1 MKEFKYIVMCDENDK
16 KEIFIFPK
24 TVNHDCMAQQLVM
37 IKNHTWGDW
46 ERVHRIPVS
55 AGFTDGKTCYGE
67 SETLRLKSS
76 PEDTKLLNN

>member
-1 MKEFKYIVMCDENDK
+1 MKEFKYIVMRDENDK

-24 TVNHDCMAQQLVM
+24 TVNHDCMAQQLCN
-37 IKNHTWGDW
+37 IKNQTWGNW

-76 PEDTKLLNN
+76 PEDNQLLNN